1 MDNSPVINN
10 KPKNVT
16 AFHDEYFICEI
27 SGFPTA
33 KIDQAVWKWNK
44 KNSEYCS
51 FVANSAS
58 HVANF
63 FHK

>member
-10 KPKNVT
+10 KPENVT

-33 KIDQAVWKWNK
+33 KIDQAV
-44 KNSEYCS
+44 
-51 FVANSAS
+51 
-58 HVANF
+58 
-63 FHK
+63 